1 MKQLSKIEGK
11 TKTFRDKNVDFIVRD
26 IANLKTEVGGA
37 TGGEY
42 AFEAEFT
49 LNDTQI
55 QNNLDGSFRL
65 FDNPFIDKGLDY
77 KITMKYTRN
86 GSTGNYGGV
95 NLNGLALRT
104 SISYPT
110 IGENVVN
117 LINEAFIADPT
128 DGSLVLYGNSSSLV
142 AGFEFVTPYP
152 LGASL
157 SLTTGNLSNPSPVGD
172 TANCTLYVKIEYNL
186 I

>member
-26 IANLKTEVGGA
+26 IANLKTEVEAAG
-37 TGGEY
+37 GGEY
-42 AFEAEFT
+42 AFEDEMT
-49 LNDTQI
+49 LTDFQI
-55 QNNLDGSFRL
+55 SALGGSPIAV

-86 GSTGNYGGV
+86 GATGNYGGV
-95 NLNGLALRT
+95 NLNGLTLRT
-104 SISYPT
+104 DQSYLT
-110 IGENVVN
+110 IGENTIN

-128 DGSLVLYGNSSSLV
+128 DGTIVLYGNSSSLS
-142 AGFEFVTPYP
+142 AGYEFVTPYP

-157 SLTTGNLSNPSPVGD
+157 LLTTGNFQNPVPVGD
-172 TANCTLYVKIEYNL
+172 TLNCTLYIKIEYNL